1 MSTSTSRRS
10 FLLKSALA
18 AGAMSP
24 LSTFGEGYET
34 AIENTPT
41 ASSPS
46 DLKITEIKCGYIRG
60 GHSLFVKIYTNQN
73 IWGCGEGVDATPGTY
88 YLVKLFE
95 GRIKG
100 KSPLN
105 VHRLF
110 EDIRRSGFF
119 EGAQSGMFVAVIH
132 AGETALQCLAG
143 KALGLPM
150 YQFLCGKF
158 RHEQTVYC
166 VTASYLSE
174 LASS

>member
-34 AIENTPT
+34 AIENTSK

-60 GHSLFVKIYTNQN
+60 GHSLFAKIHTNQN

-100 KSPLN
+100 K
-105 VHRLF
+105 
-110 EDIRRSGFF
+110 
-119 EGAQSGMFVAVIH
+119 
-132 AGETALQCLAG
+132 
-143 KALGLPM
+143 
-150 YQFLCGKF
+150 
-158 RHEQTVYC
+158 
-166 VTASYLSE
+166 
-174 LASS
+174 